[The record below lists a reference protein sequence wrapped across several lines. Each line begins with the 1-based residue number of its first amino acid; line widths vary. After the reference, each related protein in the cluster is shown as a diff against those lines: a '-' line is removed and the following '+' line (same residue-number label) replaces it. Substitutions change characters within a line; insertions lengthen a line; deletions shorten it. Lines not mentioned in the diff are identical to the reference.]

1 MILRRLPVPPH
12 VAKSSKTYNLLT
24 PKNKTEKCRVL
35 RNSCSQFAG
44 KFLQSLAFGTACD
57 GTLDEAF
64 SQGKT
69 VLLICPLFSL
79 FSTVY
84 VHNFVCLCV
93 AVPDLA
99 ALQTSTDVSRGSV
112 GSHSIEE
119 APGSI
124 EAFSLPLGSVW
135 SAQHY
140 PPLPFSIPAP

>member
-1 MILRRLPVPPH
+1 MILRHLPVPPH
-12 VAKSSKTYNLLT
+12 VAKSSKTSNLLT
-24 PKNKTEKCRVL
+24 ATNKTPSKLLLTICWQVPAKS
-35 RNSCSQFAG
+35 NIG
-44 KFLQSLAFGTACD
+44 KGLGTACD

-69 VLLICPLFSL
+69 VLLICPSSSL
-79 FSTVY
+79 FSPVY
-84 VHNFVCLCV
+84 VHSSVCLCV

-99 ALQTSTDVSRGSV
+99 ALQTSTDVSGGSV

-135 SAQHY
+135 SAQQY